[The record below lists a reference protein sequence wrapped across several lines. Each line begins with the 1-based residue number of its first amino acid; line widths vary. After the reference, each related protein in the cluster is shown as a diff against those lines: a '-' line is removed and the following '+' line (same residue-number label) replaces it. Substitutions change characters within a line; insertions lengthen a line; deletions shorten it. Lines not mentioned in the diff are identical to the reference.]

1 MGRRRIVIT
10 GMGLVSCFGT
20 DKEIFYD
27 RLLQGESGVA
37 PITEFQVDDL
47 PTRFAAWVKDF
58 EPEPYVDRKLAR
70 RGDPFLT
77 YAVYAGKRALEDSG
91 LLDEAA
97 RAHLDRKRCGVIIGS
112 GMGGMTM
119 YTDTVNALNEKG
131 VKRVSPFFVPY
142 IITNMGGALLAIDVG
157 FQGPNYSISTACA
170 TGNYSVIAA
179 AEHIR
184 RGEADLML
192 AGGVEGSKT
201 RVCLAGF
208 VACRALSERNDDPK
222 RASRPFDEEHDG
234 FVLGEGGAVLVLE
247 EYEHAKRR
255 GAPIYAEYL
264 GGKVSCDAYH
274 ITAALEDGS
283 GQATCVRAALEDANV
298 PLERVSYIN
307 THATATKVG
316 DEAELAGLRAVFE
329 ELSQKPLINATKS
342 MIGHALGGA
351 SALELIAAIMG
362 MNRRVLHPTINLQR
376 PIPGLLFD
384 ALADGPRECKVDVA
398 LKNSFGFG
406 GHNSCVVLCSISNDR

>member
-1 MGRRRIVIT
+1 MSKRRVVVT
-10 GMGLVSCFGT
+10 GVGLVSCFGT
-20 DKEIFYD
+20 DKDIFYD
-27 RLLQGESGVA
+27 RLLRGESGVA

-58 EPEPYVDRKLAR
+58 DPAEYVDRKLVR
-70 RGDPFLT
+70 RADPFLT
-77 YAVYAGKRALEDSG
+77 YAVYAGKRALEDGG
-91 LLDEAA
+91 LLAESS
-97 RAHLDRKRCGVIIGS
+97 RADLDKKRCGVVIGS

-157 FQGPNYSISTACA
+157 FEGPNYSISTACA
-170 TGNYSVIAA
+170 TGNYSVISAA
-179 AEHIR
+179 DHIR

-208 VACRALSERNDDPK
+208 VACRAVSEYNDDPQG
-222 RASRPFDEEHDG
+222 ASRPFDEGHNG
-234 FVLGEGGAVLVLE
+234 FVLGEGGAVLLLE
-247 EYEHAKRR
+247 EYEHAKKR
-255 GAPIYAEYL
+255 GARIYAEYL

-283 GQATCVRAALEDANV
+283 GQAHCIEAALKDAGV
-298 PLERVSYIN
+298 SKERITYVN
-307 THATATKVG
+307 THATATRVG
-316 DEAELAGLRAVFE
+316 DEAELAGLRSVFGN
-329 ELSQKPLINATKS
+329 LSNKPLINATKS

-351 SALELIAAIMG
+351 SGLELVATIMG
-362 MNRRVLHPTINLQR
+362 MNRGILHPTINLTK
-376 PIPGLLFD
+376 PVAGLIFD
-384 ALADGPRECKVDVA
+384 ALADGPRECQIDVA

-406 GHNSCVVLCSISNDR
+406 GHNSCVVLGRLN

>member
-1 MGRRRIVIT
+1 MDRRRVVVT

-20 DKEIFYD
+20 DKEVFYD
-27 RLLQGESGVA
+27 RLLRGESGVA

-58 EPEPYVDRKLAR
+58 EPGPYVDRKLAR

-77 YAVYAGKRALEDSG
+77 YAVYAGKRALEDGG
-91 LLDEAA
+91 LFDESV
-97 RAHLDRKRCGVIIGS
+97 RSKLNRKRCGVIIGS

-184 RGEADLML
+184 RGEADVML

-208 VACRALSERNDDPK
+208 VACRAVSERNDDPQ
-222 RASRPFDEEHDG
+222 RASRPFDEGHDG
-234 FVLGEGGAVLVLE
+234 FVLGEGGAVLLLE
-247 EYEHAKRR
+247 EYEHAKKR
-255 GAPIYAEYL
+255 GARIYAEYL

-283 GQATCVRAALEDANV
+283 GQASCIREALQDAQV
-298 PLERVSYIN
+298 PLEHVTYVN
-307 THATATKVG
+307 AHATATKVG
-316 DEAELAGLRAVFE
+316 DEAELAGLKAVFGD
-329 ELSQKPLINATKS
+329 LDRKPVISATKS

-351 SALELIAAIMG
+351 SALELVATAMG
-362 MNRRVLHPTINLQR
+362 IHRGVLHPTINLEN
-376 PIPGLLFD
+376 PVPSLIFD
-384 ALADGPRECKVDVA
+384 ALVDGPRECVVNVA
-398 LKNSFGFG
+398 IKNSFGFG
-406 GHNSCVVLCSISNDR
+406 GHNSSVVLGRLS